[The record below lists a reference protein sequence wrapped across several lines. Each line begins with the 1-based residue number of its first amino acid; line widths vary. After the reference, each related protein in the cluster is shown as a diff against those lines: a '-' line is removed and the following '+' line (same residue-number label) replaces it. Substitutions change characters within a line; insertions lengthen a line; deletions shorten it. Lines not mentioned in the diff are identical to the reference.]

1 MPLISS
7 KAIQARRAVDAL
19 KLSAP
24 LGGSYGTES
33 VF

>member
-1 MPLISS
+1 MSLISS
-7 KAIQARRAVDAL
+7 KAMQVRRAVDAL

-24 LGGSYGTES
+24 LGGSFGTES